1 MFGKKIDTK
10 KVNEALDLSAR
21 VLRILYL
28 LLITLAL
35 YVGLMIFKET
45 KVLYF
50 LKVILKVVFP
60 LFIGI
65 VIAWLFNPFVK
76 WLEGKKVKRIFGV
89 VLTYLIIFLVLYLT
103 LSSLIPVLMEQI
115 TEMIR
120 MSPYVIETIKGW
132 ALDFFSHLENYDV
145 SLVSQIKSNFFSMFE
160 GIAIDITTNMPS
172 NLFNFVSKIFSF
184 LGTFILGLIIGFFLM
199 TNFDNTSKLFI
210 VIPSRHRDVTLNLLG
225 EINVSLRNY
234 VRGAIIDSGLIFVL
248 SSIGFWIVG
257 LKAPALFGLFCGLTN
272 VIPYAGPYIG
282 GAPAIIVGLTQG
294 PLIGFLTFMVIFI
307 IQFLEGNFLQPVI
320 MSKTTK
326 LHPVTIL
333 LGLLVFGHFWGIIGM
348 LISTPLIASMKT
360 IFMFY
365 NERYELIKREE
376 EDHG

>member
-1 MFGKKIDTK
+1 MFGKKVDTRK
-10 KVNEALDLSAR
+10 LNETLDLSSK

-45 KVLYF
+45 QILYF
-50 LKVILKVVFP
+50 IIVILKVVFP
-60 LFIGI
+60 LFIGL
-65 VIAWLFNPFVK
+65 VIAWLFNPFVR
-76 WLEGKKVKRIFGV
+76 WLESKKIKRIFGV
-89 VLTYLIIFLVLYLT
+89 VFTYLLIFFVLYLT
-103 LSSLIPVLMEQI
+103 LSALIPVLIEQVL
-115 TEMIR
+115 EMVR
-120 MSPYVIETIKGW
+120 MSPSIINTVRGW
-132 ALDFFSHLENYDV
+132 SLEVFSHLERYDV
-145 SLVSQIKSNFFSMFE
+145 SLVSQIKANFFSMFE
-160 GIAIDITTNMPS
+160 NVAIDITTNIPS
-172 NLFNFVSKIFSF
+172 NLFGFISKFFSF
-184 LGTFILGLIIGFFLM
+184 LGTFALGLIIGFFLL
-199 TNFDNTSKLFI
+199 TNFDNSSKLFNF
-210 VIPSRHRDVTLNLLG
+210 IPSRHKDITLKLIG

-234 VRGAIIDSGLIFVL
+234 VRGAVIDAGLIFVL

-282 GAPAIIVGLTQG
+282 GAPALLVGFTQS
-294 PLIGFLTFMVIFI
+294 PVIGSLTFLVIFV

-348 LISTPLIASMKT
+348 LISTPLIASVKT

-376 EDHG
+376 EDHE